1 MKRHAVLPF
10 FVSSAVALSVAFSP
24 PVTRVARA
32 DDSPTAGTTTPPA
45 LPAPLPAPAP
55 SASTDAPAPSSA
67 PVVEL
72 TADDGRATIERRAA
86 TTSPTVPLLE
96 TGVISM
102 GHWEHACVAPCQ
114 ARLDPRYVYRVAG
127 DGLVPTDSFALPRG
141 QDHVRVEAKMG
152 SSVGRVFGVL
162 ATAGGALAI
171 AGGGLA
177 LAATPILESED
188 VGSKGFRTGVLASG
202 IGLVS
207 VGVVSATVGL
217 FLWLSNGSSAHAS
230 PSLASGSPARSA
242 AR

>member
-1 MKRHAVLPF
+1 MKRFASAVVLSSLVLVVAPELAYADDAAPPPPPPPSPVLPAAPATTG
-10 FVSSAVALSVAFSP
+10 VAPAVAA
-24 PVTRVARA
+24 TQAQ
-32 DDSPTAGTTTPPA
+32 PA
-45 LPAPLPAPAP
+45 ETQPQ
-55 SASTDAPAPSSA
+55 

-72 TADDGRATIERRAA
+72 TADDGRATIERRAS
-86 TTSPTVPLLE
+86 TSSPTVPILE

-114 ARLDPRYVYRVAG
+114 MRLDPRYAYRVAG

-141 QDHVRVEAKMG
+141 QDRVRVDAKMG
-152 SSVGRVFGVL
+152 SSMGRVVGVL

-202 IGLVS
+202 VGLVS
-207 VGVVSATVGL
+207 VGVVAATVGL
-217 FLWLSNGSSAHAS
+217 FLWLSNGSSARAE
-230 PSLASGSPARSA
+230 PTYARQQA